1 MTDNPV
7 LFEDFTFTP
16 ADGLKNHEY
25 SPTEPESED
34 AIRAQIQGISDQLR
48 DHIND
53 LQEQLN
59 AVTEGSSGA
68 HHIGSAAITGVS
80 GESVAQQL
88 ASLKTLI
95 DETAVGAIP
104 DNSIASAKLQNGAI
118 TTEKLADNVVTEGK
132 LASGSVTETKLADG
146 AVTSGKLASG
156 LGDFHEK
163 HLITTSGNWS
173 PPHDGIYTVTLLG
186 GGGGGGSGFAVYDA
200 ALNENAN
207 FPRTFFCGAGGN
219 ASIAVSKRFALYED
233 ETYTFV
239 IGAGGSGRTG
249 NAYVMQTKGDGYST
263 MPTFSSCDGFATE
276 GGETSMALGE
286 SVLLETSQRVNGC
299 AFGCYV
305 PMMLSS
311 YQATLLGGGSG
322 AGYLP
327 GTRNTRTISDNE
339 ISALGENLVINGGT
353 GLMGGG
359 DGGIFSRNLHMSGT
373 ACPGGNA
380 KGYGCGGGGGC
391 APYVNRT
398 TVPSFVNKG
407 GEGGNG
413 YALIEWFAPL
423 SLPQT

>member
-7 LFEDFTFTP
+7 LFEDFMFTP

-146 AVTSGKLASG
+146 AVTSA
-156 LGDFHEK
+156 
-163 HLITTSGNWS
+163 NWH
-173 PPHDGIYTVTLLG
+173 PGW
-186 GGGGGGSGFAVYDA
+186 
-200 ALNENAN
+200 E
-207 FPRTFFCGAGGN
+207 TFTK
-219 ASIAVSKRFALYED
+219 SI
-233 ETYTFV
+233 
-239 IGAGGSGRTG
+239 
-249 NAYVMQTKGDGYST
+249 
-263 MPTFSSCDGFATE
+263 
-276 GGETSMALGE
+276 
-286 SVLLETSQRVNGC
+286 
-299 AFGCYV
+299 
-305 PMMLSS
+305 
-311 YQATLLGGGSG
+311 
-322 AGYLP
+322 
-327 GTRNTRTISDNE
+327 
-339 ISALGENLVINGGT
+339 
-353 GLMGGG
+353 
-359 DGGIFSRNLHMSGT
+359 
-373 ACPGGNA
+373 
-380 KGYGCGGGGGC
+380 
-391 APYVNRT
+391 
-398 TVPSFVNKG
+398 
-407 GEGGNG
+407 
-413 YALIEWFAPL
+413 
-423 SLPQT
+423 